1 MPEEGVIGVTAAL
14 VTNFLAD
21 GFGEGGEIAE
31 DLLDGLGFEAGG
43 FGDGLV
49 EFTDVGGVMFVVV
62 NLHGFGIDPRFEG
75 IVVVAEGGEFKD
87 WGNFRG
93 RFGGEAMGGE
103 GEGAGG
109 EGEIFK
115 SGATGDHKG

>member
-1 MPEEGVIGVTAAL
+1 MTTTL
-14 VTNFLAD
+14 VANFLTD
-21 GFGEGGEIAE
+21 GFGEGAEIAE
-31 DLLDGLGFEAGG
+31 DLLDGLGFEAWG

-49 EFTDVGGVMFVVV
+49 ELTDVGGVMLVVV
-62 NLHGFGIDPRFEG
+62 NLHGFGIDPGFEG
-75 IVVVAEGGEFKD
+75 IVIVAEGGEFKD

-93 RFGGEAMGGE
+93 RFGGEALGGE